1 MAEKTKEKKDK
12 ETRRGFARLE
22 KEGEPEENEE
32 RRRYPR
38 YVTHLLIEYF
48 LLDSPVSYPSYTVNA
63 SEGGLMI
70 CLQERFE
77 IGEYLHLKIFLSPAP
92 NLIAI
97 KTTVQV
103 MWADENVGE
112 DGVYHHGVRFVDPV
126 SEDVQKF
133 REFLR
138 EFISPFSRTEAE

>member
-1 MAEKTKEKKDK
+1 MDK

-22 KEGEPEENEE
+22 KEEETKENEE

-38 YVTHLLIEYF
+38 YLTHLFIEYF
-48 LLDSPVSYPSYTVNA
+48 LLDSPVSYSSYTINV

-77 IGEYLHLKIFLSPAP
+77 IGKYLHLKIFLSPTP
-92 NLIAI
+92 NPLTIEAN
-97 KTTVQV
+97 VQV
-103 MWADENVGE
+103 MWSDENLGE
-112 DGVYHHGVRFVDPV
+112 DGVYRHGVRFVDPV
-126 SEDVQKF
+126 SIEVQKF

-138 EFISPFSRTEAE
+138 EFTSPFQHK